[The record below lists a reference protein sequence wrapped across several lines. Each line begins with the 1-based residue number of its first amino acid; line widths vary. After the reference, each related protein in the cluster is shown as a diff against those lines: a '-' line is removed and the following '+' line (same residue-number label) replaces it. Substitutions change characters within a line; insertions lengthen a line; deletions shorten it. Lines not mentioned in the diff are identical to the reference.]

1 MYGPRFIIS
10 PIKNGGQGE
19 STAYNLLMT
28 FQETNKKKKRRRRS
42 LQSLPSVAVLV
53 PEKKWV

>member
-28 FQETNKKKKRRRRS
+28 FQETNKKKKKEEEGLCRAF
-42 LQSLPSVAVLV
+42 PV
-53 PEKKWV
+53 